1 MSVPQTPPIPPGA
14 LDEPRTGSEHLNG
27 MSVPGSGAGTDMND
41 ASQFVH
47 ALAAELSNG
56 KVELPGFPEIV
67 ARVRHALAD
76 ENVSTDRVARVVG
89 AEPMIAARLL
99 QMANSAAL
107 NPSGK
112 PVADLRTA
120 ILRVGLNVVRGTTI
134 AFAVQQLRKSPM
146 LRGLEK
152 PLDVLWQRSV
162 LVASLCYVIARR
174 CARHL
179 SPDTALLA
187 GVLHGIGRLYILTR
201 ASRHR
206 GLFTDVAS
214 YQAIERDWHLGF
226 ACALLEHWG
235 IAEEIVQAVR
245 DSENF
250 AREPRASASQSDVLI
265 AATLIAVYQN
275 QPDLLEARLNS
286 VRPVARLQ
294 LSRAL
299 CEALISESAQEIA
312 ELREALG

>member
-1 MSVPQTPPIPPGA
+1 MSAVQPLGSAP
-14 LDEPRTGSEHLNG
+14 DEAFLFVRT
-27 MSVPGSGAGTDMND
+27 
-41 ASQFVH
+41 
-47 ALAAELSNG
+47 LAAELSTG
-56 KVELPGFPEIV
+56 KVDLPGFPEIV

-76 ENVSTDRVARVVG
+76 ENVSPERVARVVG
-89 AEPMIAARLL
+89 AEPVIAARLL
-99 QMANSAAL
+99 QMANSVAL
-107 NPSGK
+107 NPRGK

-120 ILRVGLNVVRGTTI
+120 ILRVGLNVVRTTTL

-162 LVASLCYVIARR
+162 HVASLCYVITRR

-179 SPDTALLA
+179 SADTALLA

-201 ASRHR
+201 ASQHR
-206 GLFTDVAS
+206 ALFADVAS
-214 YQAIERDWHLGF
+214 YQAIERDWHLGI

-235 IAEEIVQAVR
+235 IAGEIVQAVR
-245 DSENF
+245 DCEDF
-250 AREPRASASQSDVLI
+250 AREPRSTASLSDVLV
-265 AATLIAVYQN
+265 AATLVAVYQN
-275 QPDLLEARLNS
+275 QPELLEARLNS

-294 LSRAL
+294 LDRAL
-299 CEALISESAQEIA
+299 CESLVAESAQEIA

>member
-1 MSVPQTPPIPPGA
+1 VSAVQPSRSAPDGAFLFVQT
-14 LDEPRTGSEHLNG
+14 
-27 MSVPGSGAGTDMND
+27 
-41 ASQFVH
+41 
-47 ALAAELSNG
+47 LAAELSSG
-56 KVELPGFPEIV
+56 KVDLPGFPEIV

-76 ENVSTDRVARVVG
+76 ENVSPERVARVVG
-89 AEPMIAARLL
+89 AEPVIAARLL
-99 QMANSAAL
+99 QMANSVAL
-107 NPSGK
+107 NPRGK

-120 ILRVGLNVVRGTTI
+120 ILRVGHNVVRTTTI

-146 LRGLEK
+146 LSGLEK
-152 PLDVLWQRSV
+152 PLEVLWQRSV

-179 SPDTALLA
+179 SADTALLA

-201 ASRHR
+201 ASQHR
-206 GLFTDVAS
+206 ALFADVAS
-214 YQAIERDWHLGF
+214 YQAIERDWHLGI

-245 DSENF
+245 DCEDF
-250 AREPRASASQSDVLI
+250 AREPRGTASLSDVLV

-275 QPDLLEARLNS
+275 QPELLEARLNS

-294 LSRAL
+294 LDRAV
-299 CEALISESAQEIA
+299 CESLVAESAQEIA

>member
-1 MSVPQTPPIPPGA
+1 MSAVQPSPSPPSPQPSPGA
-14 LDEPRTGSEHLNG
+14 T
-27 MSVPGSGAGTDMND
+27 AAQD
-41 ASQFVH
+41 AFLFVQS
-47 ALAAELSNG
+47 LASELSSG
-56 KVELPGFPEIV
+56 QVDLPGFPEIV

-76 ENVSTDRVARVVG
+76 ENVSTDKVARVVG
-89 AEPMIAARLL
+89 AEPVIAARLL
-99 QMANSAAL
+99 QMANSVAL
-107 NPSGK
+107 NPAGK

-152 PLDVLWQRSV
+152 PLDTLWQRSV

-179 SPDTALLA
+179 SADTALLA
-187 GVLHGIGRLYILTR
+187 GILHGIGRLYILTR

-206 GLFTDVAS
+206 TLFADVAS
-214 YQAIERDWHLGF
+214 YQAIERDWHLGI

-245 DSENF
+245 DSEDF
-250 AREPRASASQSDVLI
+250 AREPRPTASLSDVLV

-286 VRPVARLQ
+286 VRPIARLQ
-294 LSRAL
+294 LNRAL
-299 CEALISESAQEIA
+299 CETLIAESAEEIA

>member
-1 MSVPQTPPIPPGA
+1 MSLPQPSLGPQA
-14 LDEPRTGSEHLNG
+14 LPE
-27 MSVPGSGAGTDMND
+27 A
-41 ASQFVH
+41 FVFVQS
-47 ALAAELSNG
+47 LAAELSSG
-56 KVELPGFPEIV
+56 EVDLPGFPEIV

-76 ENVSTDRVARVVG
+76 ENVSTDKVARVVG
-89 AEPMIAARLL
+89 AEPVIAARLL
-99 QMANSAAL
+99 RMANSAAL

-120 ILRVGLNVVRGTTI
+120 ILRVGLNVVRSTTF

-146 LRGLEK
+146 LRGLER
-152 PLDVLWQRSV
+152 PLDVLWQRSA
-162 LVASLCYVIARR
+162 LVASLCYVITRR

-179 SPDTALLA
+179 SADTALLA
-187 GVLHGIGRLYILTR
+187 GLLHGIGRLYILTR
-201 ASRHR
+201 ASHHR
-206 GLFTDVAS
+206 TLFADVAS
-214 YQAIERDWHLGF
+214 YQAIERDWHLGI

-245 DSENF
+245 DSEDF
-250 AREPRASASQSDVLI
+250 AREPRASASLSDVLV

-294 LSRAL
+294 LDRAL
-299 CEALISESAQEIA
+299 FETLIAESAQEIA